1 MPRRAFD
8 IGGISVKPGTRREL
22 GLLITRLVTGAEVTL
37 PLVVFHGR
45 QEGPTTWINAAIHG
59 DEVCGVEIIRRVLAD
74 FHPRQIRGTL
84 IAVPIVNVHGFM
96 TRDRYLPDRRDLNR
110 AFPGSPR
117 GSLASQIAHLMMTE
131 VVARCEVGI
140 DLHTGSDHRANLPHV
155 RADLDDPETRKLAE
169 VFGASVMVH
178 AQLRD
183 GSLRQA
189 ASDVGARVL
198 VMEGGE
204 AWRWDPM
211 SIASGVSGVRR
222 VLAHIGMI
230 DPDLTMTAGLTPLES
245 RKTSWARARRSGILQ
260 VYAPLGAQVA
270 TGDLLGEIFDSFGNR
285 LGGVRA
291 QLDGVLIGR
300 SESPLVN
307 RGDAVAHVA
316 SIIDPDVT
324 TQMLRSDVEA
334 GHSHLVDGGANGDE
348 LLADLLDG
356 EDEH

>member
-8 IGGISVKPGTRREL
+8 IAGISVKAGTRREL
-22 GLLITRLVTGAEVTL
+22 GLPITRLVTGAEVTL
-37 PLVVFHGR
+37 PIVVIHGR
-45 QEGPTTWINAAIHG
+45 QAGPTAWVDAAIHG
-59 DEVCGVEIIRRVLAD
+59 DEVCGVEIVRRVLAD
-74 FHPRQIRGTL
+74 LNPRQIRGTF

-140 DLHTGSDHRANLPHV
+140 DLHTGTDHRANLPHI

-169 VFGASVMVH
+169 VFGTPVMVH

-183 GSLRQA
+183 GSLRRA

-204 AWRWDPM
+204 AWRWDSM
-211 SIASGVSGVRR
+211 SIATGVSGVRR

-230 DPDLTMTAGLTPLES
+230 DPDLTMTGGLEPLES

-260 VYAPLGAQVA
+260 VYVPLGAQVT
-270 TGDLLGEIFDSFGNR
+270 TGDLLGEIFDLFGNR
-285 LGGVRA
+285 IGGVRA
-291 QLDGVLIGR
+291 PLSGVLIGR

-316 SIIDPDVT
+316 SIVDPDVT
-324 TQMLRSDVEA
+324 TPMIRP
-334 GHSHLVDGGANGDE
+334 GI
-348 LLADLLDG
+348 
-356 EDEH
+356 EDQY

>member
-1 MPRRAFD
+1 MSRRAFEIGD
-8 IGGISVKPGTRREL
+8 ITVKAGTRREL
-22 GLLITRLVTGAEVTL
+22 GLPITRLVTGAEVTL
-37 PLVVFHGR
+37 PIVVLHGR
-45 QEGPTTWINAAIHG
+45 QESPTAWVDAAIHG
-59 DEVCGVEIIRRVLAD
+59 DEVCGVEIVRRVLAD
-74 FHPRQIRGTL
+74 LNPRQIRGTL

-110 AFPGSPR
+110 AFPGSAR

-178 AQLRD
+178 SQLRD

-211 SIASGVSGVRR
+211 SIAIGVSGVRR

-230 DPDLTMTAGLTPLES
+230 DPDLTMTTGLEPLES

-260 VYAPLGAQVA
+260 VYAPLGAQV
-270 TGDLLGEIFDSFGNR
+270 TSGDLLGEIFDSFGNR

-291 QLDGVLIGR
+291 QLSGVLIGR

-316 SIIDPDVT
+316 SIIDPDIT
-324 TQMLRSDVEA
+324 TPMLRQAIRGTGDSPDILDP
-334 GHSHLVDGGANGDE
+334 GDDFGVDF
-348 LLADLLDG
+348 ADI